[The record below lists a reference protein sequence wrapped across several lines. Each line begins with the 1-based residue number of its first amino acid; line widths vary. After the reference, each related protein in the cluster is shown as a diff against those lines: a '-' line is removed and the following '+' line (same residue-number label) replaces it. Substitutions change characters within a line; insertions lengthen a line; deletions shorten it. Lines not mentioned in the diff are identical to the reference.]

1 MPEAKLVAIIDD
13 DAFVAKATGS
23 LVRSLG
29 FEALT
34 FTSAQDFLLCARR
47 EETACIVCDVQMP
60 GMTGID
66 LYEFLA
72 AQGSRI
78 PIIFI
83 TSFSTDRVRQRTA
96 DAVCIL
102 QKPFDASELAMC
114 LNDAVRSS

>member
-1 MPEAKLVAIIDD
+1 LQEAKLITIIDD
-13 DAFVAKATGS
+13 DASVAKATGS
-23 LVRSLG
+23 VVRSLG
-29 FEALT
+29 FGALT
-34 FTSAQDFLLCARR
+34 FTSAQDFLRSACR
-47 EETACIVCDVQMP
+47 EETACIVWDVQMP

-66 LYEFLA
+66 LYELLA

-83 TSFSTDRVRQRTA
+83 TSFSTDHVRQRTA

-102 QKPFDASELAMC
+102 HKPFDASELAMC

>member
-1 MPEAKLVAIIDD
+1 MPEAKLITIIDD
-13 DAFVAKATGS
+13 DASVAKATGR

-29 FEALT
+29 FGALT
-34 FTSAQDFLLCARR
+34 FTSAQDFLLGAQRGDCLHRLR
-47 EETACIVCDVQMP
+47 VQIL
-60 GMTGID
+60 MTGLD

-83 TSFSTDRVRQRTA
+83 TSFSTDRVRQRTGG
-96 DAVCIL
+96 AVCIL
-102 QKPFDASELAMC
+102 HKPFDASELAMC